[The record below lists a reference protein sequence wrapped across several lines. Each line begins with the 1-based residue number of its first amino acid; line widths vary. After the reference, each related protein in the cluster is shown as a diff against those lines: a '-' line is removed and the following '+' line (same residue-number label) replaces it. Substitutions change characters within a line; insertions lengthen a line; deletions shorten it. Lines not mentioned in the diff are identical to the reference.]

1 MKKAFLDLDGT
12 LLDSRERHQVVLHD
26 VLEENGIIGPARGSK
41 PREILVKNSL
51 EDPMDLE

>member
-1 MKKAFLDLDGT
+1 M
-12 LLDSRERHQVVLHD
+12 D
-26 VLEENGIIGPARGSK
+26 VLEENGIKGPARGSK